1 MVHTV
6 ESAATQSD
14 QPRDAIDHPVSPSD
28 IAVGVII
35 GRTSEFFDFFVFAIA
50 SVIVFP
56 ARLFPFLDPLQGTM
70 ASFLLILLAFIA
82 RPIGNALFM
91 RVDRK
96 YGRGAK
102 LTIALFLLGTC
113 TVAMGLVPSYASV
126 GVWAIIIMSILRF
139 GQGIALGGTWD
150 GLASLLAVSAPKRR
164 RGFYAMI
171 PQLGA
176 PLGLIVAAFLFSYLV
191 SSMSAEEFLDWG
203 WRYPFFVAFAVNV
216 VALFARL
223 RIVVTPEFL
232 RAFESQE
239 LQPTRIRKTIAEDG
253 RAIAVGIF
261 VPLATFAMFHMVTVF
276 PLAWIYLYSDE
287 ALSTFLNL
295 LAFAAAVG
303 VMSVILSGFLSDEI
317 GRWRVLLIGA
327 VAIGVFSLVAPLML
341 RGGILGEAGYLIIGF
356 IILGVSF
363 GQSSGAVASMF
374 DNRNRYTASAFVSA
388 FSWLFGAGFAPITAL
403 FLSTSLGLYAAGLYL
418 LSGAIA
424 TVLALW
430 AVRQLEFQAG
440 DGVE

>member
-82 RPIGNALFM
+82 RPIGNAIFM

>member
-1 MVHTV
+1 MVQTV
-6 ESAATQSD
+6 ESAATQSG
-14 QPRDAIDHPVSPSD
+14 QPRDATEYPVSPSD

-56 ARLFPFLDPLQGTM
+56 ARLFPFLNPLQGTM

-82 RPIGNALFM
+82 RPIGNAIFM

-126 GVWAIIIMSILRF
+126 GDWAIIIMAILRF
-139 GQGIALGGTWD
+139 GQGLAVGGTWD

-164 RGFYAMI
+164 RGFYAMV

-276 PLAWIYLYSDE
+276 PLAWIYLYSEE

-303 VMSVILSGFLSDEI
+303 VLSVILSGFLSDEI

-356 IILGVSF
+356 IILGISF

>member
-70 ASFLLILLAFIA
+70 ASFLLILLAFAA
-82 RPIGNALFM
+82 RPIGNAIFM

-253 RAIAVGIF
+253 RAIAIGIF

-303 VMSVILSGFLSDEI
+303 VLSVILSGFLSDEI

-356 IILGVSF
+356 IILGISF

-374 DNRNRYTASAFVSA
+374 GNRNRYTASAFVSA

>member
-1 MVHTV
+1 M
-6 ESAATQSD
+6 
-14 QPRDAIDHPVSPSD
+14 
-28 IAVGVII
+28 
-35 GRTSEFFDFFVFAIA
+35 
-50 SVIVFP
+50 
-56 ARLFPFLDPLQGTM
+56 
-70 ASFLLILLAFIA
+70 
-82 RPIGNALFM
+82 
-91 RVDRK
+91 
-96 YGRGAK
+96 
-102 LTIALFLLGTC
+102 
-113 TVAMGLVPSYASV
+113 
-126 GVWAIIIMSILRF
+126 
-139 GQGIALGGTWD
+139 
-150 GLASLLAVSAPKRR
+150 
-164 RGFYAMI
+164 
-171 PQLGA
+171 
-176 PLGLIVAAFLFSYLV
+176 
-191 SSMSAEEFLDWG
+191 
-203 WRYPFFVAFAVNV
+203 
-216 VALFARL
+216 
-223 RIVVTPEFL
+223 
-232 RAFESQE
+232 
-239 LQPTRIRKTIAEDG
+239 QPTRIRKTIAEDG

>member
-14 QPRDAIDHPVSPSD
+14 QPRDAIEHPVSPSD

-82 RPIGNALFM
+82 RPIGNAIFM

-356 IILGVSF
+356 IILGISF